1 MEARSHSVKGTRS
14 YPIEMLTHWK
24 RQENDVHNQKK
35 LLSSKLQQDLKEQF
49 LKEIHLMET
58 PTPVEILSLS
68 TIWQIK
74 LTLKDWHECLKTAG

>member
-1 MEARSHSVKGTRS
+1 
-14 YPIEMLTHWK
+14 MLTHWK